1 MEKLEKI
8 REDYS
13 ELEKKLKKTELDRT
27 LLENQLI
34 GLGLFPYRFQS
45 IEKTQTNNTLNSISN
60 LNNDTSFQRVNL
72 EFDYA
77 KNDNNMH
84 IQKSVHSTNK
94 TPEKFISK
102 KKNFSPQTLLNNL
115 INNQKK
121 EKKTITDCLKL
132 KIEIA
137 RGGQDLGSKIM
148 NLNSTLNKQ
157 KFNNFSL
164 NKQYNPNLSQSN
176 AEENFQINTDHT
188 AKKAMEKKRNNQSFL
203 HNNKSNSHNTSVG
216 PNQSMLDSGGIIR
229 VRSKSSHTKNNNSL
243 TTSNKTNTLKMN
255 KKLENSFTVTS
266 QEKKCNKEKNIDHK
280 GFVLNYLKMKNQLFN
295 ANK

>member
-1 MEKLEKI
+1 
-8 REDYS
+8 
-13 ELEKKLKKTELDRT
+13 
-27 LLENQLI
+27 
-34 GLGLFPYRFQS
+34 
-45 IEKTQTNNTLNSISN
+45 
-60 LNNDTSFQRVNL
+60 
-72 EFDYA
+72 
-77 KNDNNMH
+77 
-84 IQKSVHSTNK
+84 
-94 TPEKFISK
+94 
-102 KKNFSPQTLLNNL
+102 
-115 INNQKK
+115 
-121 EKKTITDCLKL
+121 
-132 KIEIA
+132 
-137 RGGQDLGSKIM
+137 M